1 MDTQRKTYT
10 SPTLTEYG
18 SITQLTLDTVV
29 NTQVDDFTPRT
40 GNPGKGASGSGT

>member
-18 SITQLTLDTVV
+18 SITQLTLDTVTSTV
-29 NTQVDDFTPRT
+29 IDLTPT
-40 GNPGKGASGSGT
+40 GATGKGQSGTGT